1 MYRNYSCK
9 CTYACHVVYCEPKHH
24 PVCIEELLFV
34 VEHNTVDLMK
44 AHTKDSLTPTSF
56 SPFFLTF
63 QFETSPRPHGPD
75 QTAGP
80 GSIKKRWSQSGSN
93 WTLNQFLVWK
103 YFLDGSDKLQEVLTE
118 LEKGKTTQQNARWA
132 VVAHGERRRWNVYW
146 HLVWWLYKELQKN
159 SQILTIFNYFPRMWE
174 VFWNLKRVAL
184 SHVYNLPLIC
194 QTKNGLSLHFLSLV
208 CYEPI

>member
-1 MYRNYSCK
+1 MHICVSC
-9 CTYACHVVYCEPKHH
+9 CILWTQTPSCLHWRIT
-24 PVCIEELLFV
+24 VCGRAQ
-34 VEHNTVDLMK
+34 HSDLMK

-118 LEKGKTTQQNARWA
+118 LEKGKTMQQNARWA

-146 HLVWWLYKELQKN
+146 HLVRRLYNELQKN
-159 SQILTIFNYFPRMWE
+159 SQILTIFNYFPRGCE
-174 VFWNLKRVAL
+174 KYFETL
-184 SHVYNLPLIC
+184 SVWLCLMC
-194 QTKNGLSLHFLSLV
+194 TTFL
-208 CYEPI
+208 